1 MDLPGKTVFITGA
14 ARGIG
19 AESARRL
26 AAQGANVALAG
37 LEPKELER
45 VASQCGTNAAWFE
58 CDVTDW
64 DALEGAVEGAV
75 ERFGGIDAVVANAGI
90 APAGMARSIDPHAFE
105 STLEVNL
112 LGVWRTVRACLP
124 QVIERRGYVLVIA
137 SLAAA
142 VHTPGFAAY
151 AASKAGAEAFADS
164 LRIEVRHLG
173 VDVGV
178 GYFSW
183 IDTDMV
189 RGGDAH
195 PSLGKFRGEIP
206 GLFGKTY
213 PVSAVGQAIATGI
226 AERRRWVVVPGWS
239 RAVLVLRTALSP
251 LVDRA
256 SFETAS
262 EADRLFQ
269 ADVEERGAEEASA
282 PVGAG
287 GEAARDSSAL
297 SSASMGRGFSR
308 TSA

>member
-1 MDLPGKTVFITGA
+1 MDLRGKTVFITGA

-26 AAQGANVALAG
+26 AARGANVALAG
-37 LEPKELER
+37 LEPEELER
-45 VASQCGTNAAWFE
+45 VARQCGTNAAWFE

-64 DALEGAVEGAV
+64 DALERAVEGTV
-75 ERFGGIDAVVANAGI
+75 ERFGGLDVVMANAGI
-90 APAGMARSIDPHAFE
+90 AAGGMARSIDPRAFE
-105 STLEVNL
+105 ATLEVNL

-142 VHTPGFAAY
+142 VHGPGMAAY

-164 LRIEVRHLG
+164 LRIEVKHLG

-189 RGGDAH
+189 RGADAH
-195 PSLGKFRGEIP
+195 PALGKFRNDIP
-206 GLFGKTY
+206 GPFGKTY
-213 PVSAVGQAIATGI
+213 PVSAVGEAIATGI

-239 RAVLVLRTALSP
+239 RALLVLRTALSP
-251 LVDRA
+251 LFDKVSLESA
-256 SFETAS
+256 A
-262 EADRLFQ
+262 EADQLFQ
-269 ADVEERGAEEASA
+269 ADVGERGAEEASA
-282 PVGAG
+282 PVGPG
-287 GEAARDSSAL
+287 GEASSARR
-297 SSASMGRGFSR
+297 SASMSSGPSI
-308 TSA
+308 TSL